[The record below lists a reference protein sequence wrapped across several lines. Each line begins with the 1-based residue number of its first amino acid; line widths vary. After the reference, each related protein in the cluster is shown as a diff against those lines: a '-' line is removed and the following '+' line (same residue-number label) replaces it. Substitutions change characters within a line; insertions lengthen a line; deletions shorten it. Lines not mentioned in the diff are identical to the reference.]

1 MDVKECNSD
10 PYIFNV
16 ITLMESN
23 SKLRILK
30 TLSAASSDSIRKPPV
45 MIVYAKKINI
55 GTHRTVRG
63 NSVLMISWGITGCW
77 QWLPNSIFSGDSFG
91 AIAAATEG
99 MVTVEELENSF
110 HTAGFVVE

>member
-16 ITLMESN
+16 ITLMESS

-30 TLSAASSDSIRKPPV
+30 TLSAASSNSIRKQTV
-45 MIVYAKKINI
+45 MIVYAKKIYI

-63 NSVLMISWGITGCW
+63 NIVLMISWGITGCC
-77 QWLPNSIFSGDSFG
+77 QWLPDSFKPHPQPTK
-91 AIAAATEG
+91 IS
-99 MVTVEELENSF
+99 ELLHIVGNTMSQTF
-110 HTAGFVVE
+110 C